1 MMDHRTTSS
10 LRRCFVVAVL
20 VGAVAATSCSTR
32 ELRPQVHQVV
42 IRGMQFVPA
51 ELVVARGDIIVWT
64 NEDYFPHTATAPG
77 VFDSKT
83 IETKRQWRYTAK
95 EPGDVPYVCTLHPTM
110 KAKLIVR

>member
-1 MMDHRTTSS
+1 VIDHRNTSR
-10 LRRCFVVAVL
+10 LHRRCVVAVL
-20 VGAVAATSCSTR
+20 VGAVAVASCSTR
-32 ELRPQVHQVV
+32 KIRPQVHQVV

-51 ELVVARGDIIVWT
+51 ELVVAKGDIIVWT
-64 NEDYFPHTATAPG
+64 NEDYVPHTATAPG

-83 IETKRQWRYTAK
+83 IETKRQWRYTAE